1 MNTRRKVAAWLHI
14 AAAAFVAT
22 LVAGLWVCAALL
34 APSFEGS
41 FLPELVTMF
50 GRPVAVALLVFTAVE
65 AAAAI
70 ALLRGQ
76 PWAVHLL
83 MGVGLLQL
91 PVFPIGTALS
101 IYTLWSLLFKG
112 V

>member
-1 MNTRRKVAAWLHI
+1 MNTRRKIAAWLHI

-34 APSFEGS
+34 APTFEGT
-41 FLPELVTMF
+41 FVTELVAMF
-50 GRPVAVALLVFTAVE
+50 GRPIAVALLVFTVVE
-65 AAAAI
+65 AAAAA

-76 PWAVHLL
+76 AWAAQVL

-101 IYTLWSLLFKG
+101 LFTLWSLLLHG
-112 V
+112 G